1 MRRAVP
7 GLDGVLILSTCNRVA
22 IVLDA
27 PDERPVEAL
36 RDAVAAF
43 LAECAGAGGPVPLS
57 AWSGHAAHLELFATA
72 AGLTSMVV
80 GEREIAG
87 QLRRALTSATAEGTA
102 TGAITRAVE
111 HASAASRRV
120 AVRTSLASTGR
131 SVVSVALDLAA
142 SRMPPLDGASVLVV
156 GTGAYAGAAVTA
168 LRERGASDIGVYS
181 RSERAGPFAA
191 GHAVRAVE
199 EADLPGRL
207 ARADLIITCR
217 GLGGPVLTRELLA
230 PVVRRRRPAPPHVR
244 EKAGPL
250 VVLDLALSRDV
261 ERAVGSLPGVELIDL
276 PAVQRAVPGVEA
288 SQVGAARRIV
298 AQEVASFERA
308 QAGRRMDP
316 VVRRLRSG
324 VEGIVEEEVARMRTR
339 DGAVDAEE
347 AARRAHRQFLRRL
360 DHELKNPLTAMRAAA
375 NSLDDDGSRAIIDAQ
390 SLRMGRLLKDLRR
403 LAELEVAPLEA
414 EQVDLVE
421 TARDAVAAVE
431 QDLAVSGQGRSF
443 ALSFP
448 EAPWPLPPVRGDADL
463 LYSAVHNMVSNAAK
477 YTGPDALIE
486 VRGSQTG
493 GFVALEVADTGIG
506 IPAEEIDQV
515 WGELSR
521 ASNAQ
526 GRPGQGLGTIAAR
539 HGGSCS
545 LSSRLGV
552 GTSITMSLP
561 ADG

>member
-1 MRRAVP
+1 MTLHLLSADHRTQGLEAVARLGTVAAHAEPDLRRAVP

-27 PDERPVEAL
+27 PDGRPVEAL

-43 LAECAGAGGPVPLS
+43 LAERAGAGGPVPLS

-168 LRERGASDIGVYS
+168 LRERGASDIEVYS

-276 PAVQRAVPGVEA
+276 PAVQRAVPDVEA

-347 AARRAHRQFLRRL
+347 AARALHHLAARLLHHPTVAVRRAGETGREQEYLEALDLVLGPEVAAGLRGDTEPPAVCPAR
-360 DHELKNPLTAMRAAA
+360 EGGRAA
-375 NSLDDDGSRAIIDAQ
+375 
-390 SLRMGRLLKDLRR
+390 
-403 LAELEVAPLEA
+403 
-414 EQVDLVE
+414 
-421 TARDAVAAVE
+421 
-431 QDLAVSGQGRSF
+431 QDQRSGGG
-443 ALSFP
+443 P
-448 EAPWPLPPVRGDADL
+448 ADL
-463 LYSAVHNMVSNAAK
+463 
-477 YTGPDALIE
+477 P
-486 VRGSQTG
+486 
-493 GFVALEVADTGIG
+493 
-506 IPAEEIDQV
+506 
-515 WGELSR
+515 
-521 ASNAQ
+521 
-526 GRPGQGLGTIAAR
+526 
-539 HGGSCS
+539 
-545 LSSRLGV
+545 
-552 GTSITMSLP
+552 SLP
-561 ADG
+561 DPHAVVEAGARRPEPVATSEDLKQLGLPVLTGERA

>member
-27 PDERPVEAL
+27 PDGRPVEAL

-43 LAECAGAGGPVPLS
+43 LAERAGAGGPVPLS

-207 ARADLIITCR
+207 ARADLIIACR
-217 GLGGPVLTRELLA
+217 GLGGPVLTWELLA

-276 PAVQRAVPGVEA
+276 PAVQRAVPDVEA

-347 AARRAHRQFLRRL
+347 AARALHHLAARLLHHPTVAVRRAGETGREQEYLEALDLVLGPEVAAGLRGDTEPPAVCPAR
-360 DHELKNPLTAMRAAA
+360 EGGRAA
-375 NSLDDDGSRAIIDAQ
+375 
-390 SLRMGRLLKDLRR
+390 
-403 LAELEVAPLEA
+403 
-414 EQVDLVE
+414 
-421 TARDAVAAVE
+421 
-431 QDLAVSGQGRSF
+431 QDQRSG
-443 ALSFP
+443 
-448 EAPWPLPPVRGDADL
+448 
-463 LYSAVHNMVSNAAK
+463 
-477 YTGPDALIE
+477 
-486 VRGSQTG
+486 
-493 GFVALEVADTGIG
+493 
-506 IPAEEIDQV
+506 
-515 WGELSR
+515 
-521 ASNAQ
+521 
-526 GRPGQGLGTIAAR
+526 
-539 HGGSCS
+539 GGSAA
-545 LSSRLGV
+545 LP
-552 GTSITMSLP
+552 SLP
-561 ADG
+561 DPHAVVEAGARRPEPVATSEDLKQLGLPVLTGERA

>member
-27 PDERPVEAL
+27 PDGRPVEAL

-43 LAECAGAGGPVPLS
+43 LAERAGAGGPVPLS

-276 PAVQRAVPGVEA
+276 PAVQRAVPDVAA
-288 SQVGAARRIV
+288 SQVGAA
-298 AQEVASFERA
+298 
-308 QAGRRMDP
+308 RMDP

-347 AARRAHRQFLRRL
+347 AARALHHLAARLLHHPTVAVRRAGETGREQEYLEALDLVLGPEVAAGLRGGTEPPAVCPAR
-360 DHELKNPLTAMRAAA
+360 EGGRAA
-375 NSLDDDGSRAIIDAQ
+375 
-390 SLRMGRLLKDLRR
+390 
-403 LAELEVAPLEA
+403 
-414 EQVDLVE
+414 
-421 TARDAVAAVE
+421 
-431 QDLAVSGQGRSF
+431 QDQRSGGG
-443 ALSFP
+443 P
-448 EAPWPLPPVRGDADL
+448 ADL
-463 LYSAVHNMVSNAAK
+463 
-477 YTGPDALIE
+477 P
-486 VRGSQTG
+486 
-493 GFVALEVADTGIG
+493 
-506 IPAEEIDQV
+506 
-515 WGELSR
+515 
-521 ASNAQ
+521 
-526 GRPGQGLGTIAAR
+526 
-539 HGGSCS
+539 
-545 LSSRLGV
+545 
-552 GTSITMSLP
+552 SLP
-561 ADG
+561 DPHAVVEAGARRPEPVATSEDLKQLGLPVLTGERA

>member
-1 MRRAVP
+1 MSPDPLSP
-7 GLDGVLILSTCNRVA
+7 G
-22 IVLDA
+22 
-27 PDERPVEAL
+27 
-36 RDAVAAF
+36 RDAGQENVGRGRRGLVLRLVPVLVAAPAALGWW
-43 LAECAGAGGPVPLS
+43 LA
-57 AWSGHAAHLELFATA
+57 
-72 AGLTSMVV
+72 
-80 GEREIAG
+80 GE
-87 QLRRALTSATAEGTA
+87 RRALVLAVGLPVVLLAAGSALSAVLLADRLLRARSAT
-102 TGAITRAVE
+102 RA
-111 HASAASRRV
+111 
-120 AVRTSLASTGR
+120 
-131 SVVSVALDLAA
+131 
-142 SRMPPLDGASVLVV
+142 
-156 GTGAYAGAAVTA
+156 
-168 LRERGASDIGVYS
+168 
-181 RSERAGPFAA
+181 ERA
-191 GHAVRAVE
+191 
-199 EADLPGRL
+199 
-207 ARADLIITCR
+207 
-217 GLGGPVLTRELLA
+217 
-230 PVVRRRRPAPPHVR
+230 RR
-244 EKAGPL
+244 
-250 VVLDLALSRDV
+250 
-261 ERAVGSLPGVELIDL
+261 
-276 PAVQRAVPGVEA
+276 
-288 SQVGAARRIV
+288 
-298 AQEVASFERA
+298 
-308 QAGRRMDP
+308 
-316 VVRRLRSG
+316 
-324 VEGIVEEEVARMRTR
+324 
-339 DGAVDAEE
+339 DAEE

-390 SLRMGRLLKDLRR
+390 SLRMGRLLKNLRR

-421 TARDAVAAVE
+421 TARDAVAAVG

-526 GRPGQGLGTIAAR
+526 GRPGQGLGLALVATIAAR

>member
-27 PDERPVEAL
+27 PDGRPVEAL

-43 LAECAGAGGPVPLS
+43 LAERAGAGGPVPLS

-217 GLGGPVLTRELLA
+217 SLRGPVLTRALLA

-276 PAVQRAVPGVEA
+276 PAVQRAVPDVEA

-347 AARRAHRQFLRRL
+347 AARALHHLAARLLHHPTVAVRRAGETGREQEYLEALDLVLGPEVAAGLRGGTEPPAVCPAR
-360 DHELKNPLTAMRAAA
+360 EGGRAA
-375 NSLDDDGSRAIIDAQ
+375 
-390 SLRMGRLLKDLRR
+390 
-403 LAELEVAPLEA
+403 
-414 EQVDLVE
+414 
-421 TARDAVAAVE
+421 
-431 QDLAVSGQGRSF
+431 QDQRSGGG
-443 ALSFP
+443 P
-448 EAPWPLPPVRGDADL
+448 ADL
-463 LYSAVHNMVSNAAK
+463 
-477 YTGPDALIE
+477 P
-486 VRGSQTG
+486 
-493 GFVALEVADTGIG
+493 
-506 IPAEEIDQV
+506 
-515 WGELSR
+515 
-521 ASNAQ
+521 
-526 GRPGQGLGTIAAR
+526 
-539 HGGSCS
+539 
-545 LSSRLGV
+545 
-552 GTSITMSLP
+552 SLP
-561 ADG
+561 DPHAVVEAGARRPEPVATSEDLKQLGLPVLTGERA

>member
-27 PDERPVEAL
+27 PDGRPVEAL

-43 LAECAGAGGPVPLS
+43 LAERAGAGGPVPLS

-207 ARADLIITCR
+207 ARADLIIACR
-217 GLGGPVLTRELLA
+217 GLGGPVLTWELLA

-276 PAVQRAVPGVEA
+276 PAVQRAVPDVEA

-347 AARRAHRQFLRRL
+347 AARALHHLAARLLHHPTVAVRRAGETGREQEYLEALDLVLGPEVAAGLRGDTEPPAVCPAR
-360 DHELKNPLTAMRAAA
+360 EGGRAAQDQR
-375 NSLDDDGSRAIIDAQ
+375 SGGGS
-390 SLRMGRLLKDLRR
+390 
-403 LAELEVAPLEA
+403 
-414 EQVDLVE
+414 
-421 TARDAVAAVE
+421 
-431 QDLAVSGQGRSF
+431 
-443 ALSFP
+443 
-448 EAPWPLPPVRGDADL
+448 ADL
-463 LYSAVHNMVSNAAK
+463 
-477 YTGPDALIE
+477 P
-486 VRGSQTG
+486 
-493 GFVALEVADTGIG
+493 
-506 IPAEEIDQV
+506 
-515 WGELSR
+515 
-521 ASNAQ
+521 
-526 GRPGQGLGTIAAR
+526 
-539 HGGSCS
+539 
-545 LSSRLGV
+545 
-552 GTSITMSLP
+552 SLP
-561 ADG
+561 DPHAVVEAGARRPEPVATSEDLKQLGLPVLTGERA